1 MSICKGSSRG
11 PRDTLGLPCDAY
23 STGAAW
29 LFTIVLSTSQSA
41 FGASQRSTPS
51 PSQLVL
57 LPRRFSAGDTDSGA
71 SVRSWRGGVFKALS
85 PSRGTSRRPKR
96 AAEPPGRVSLGKGG
110 EVCPVG
116 SCLGPG
122 ADDPTSRGPPG
133 PWQGDTPKHLWP
145 HGLGCCYVC
154 GPTAA
159 ARLGLW
165 ISVGLSQALLTS
177 RGSPGDSR
185 RWWAVKNK

>member
-96 AAEPPGRVSLGKGG
+96 AAEPPGRVSCGKEAKCAWSGVVRARG
-110 EVCPVG
+110 RRPDLPWPARAVARGHTEALVALMASDAATSVVLLPRPDWGCG
-116 SCLGPG
+116 SG
-122 ADDPTSRGPPG
+122 
-133 PWQGDTPKHLWP
+133 W
-145 HGLGCCYVC
+145 V
-154 GPTAA
+154 
-159 ARLGLW
+159 
-165 ISVGLSQALLTS
+165 
-177 RGSPGDSR
+177 
-185 RWWAVKNK
+185 